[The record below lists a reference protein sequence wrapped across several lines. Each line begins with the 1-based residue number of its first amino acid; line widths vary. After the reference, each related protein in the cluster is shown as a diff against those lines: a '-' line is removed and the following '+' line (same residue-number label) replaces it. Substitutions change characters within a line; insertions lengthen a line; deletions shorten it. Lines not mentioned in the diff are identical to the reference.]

1 VLVFVRP
8 ENWSELTWQ
17 QKRDRRLDKWINPE
31 GITFVNRE
39 AEEGYKARAT
49 RLAQAAKMEEPDRVP
64 CMIPAGW
71 FPAWSA
77 GVPLKKVM
85 YDPELMKKVW
95 LKFVDEYDSDT
106 FDGTL
111 FFQAPVSDLL
121 ESKTMKWP
129 GHGLPDDSHSYQ
141 YVEGVYMEADEYD
154 LFMKDPFDFQLRKLL
169 PRNMGIFE
177 PFADLPSFSSFEGLP
192 QRLMGMCLDPRFQ
205 KFFKAIQEASK
216 HLPAWGKAD
225 FETTQAAAAKGFPI
239 FRGGLAVAPFDVF
252 ADSLRGTHGIV
263 MDMYRQ
269 PEKIHEGM
277 DFVLP
282 QLLSGAVAM
291 ADSADCPV
299 IMMPLH
305 KGDDTFMSN
314 KQFET
319 FYWPTFKRLLLGM
332 VEEGLIPFPVAEGA
346 YNNRLEYISDMPK
359 SAVVWMFDH
368 TDMANAKKTVGKVAC
383 IAGNVPVSMAYTGTA
398 EEMKEHCR
406 RLIKICAPG
415 GGYLLSGGST
425 FDMAKPENMRAM
437 MDAAKEYGVYHRNRR
452 K

>member
-1 VLVFVRP
+1 VFIRP
-8 ENWSELTWQ
+8 DNWSELTWQ
-17 QKRDRRLDKWINPE
+17 QKRDRRLDRWINPE
-31 GITFVNRE
+31 GIKFVSRE
-39 AEEGYKARAT
+39 AEKGYKARAT

-64 CMIPAGW
+64 CMIPTGW
-71 FPAWSA
+71 FPAKNA
-77 GVPLKKVM
+77 GVPLKEVM

-111 FFQAPVSDLL
+111 YFQAPVNEILDA
-121 ESKTMKWP
+121 KTMKWP

-141 YVEGVYMEADEYD
+141 YVEGVYMQADEYD
-154 LFMKDPFDFQLRKLL
+154 LFMKDPLRKLL
-169 PRNMGIFE
+169 PRTVGVFE
-177 PFADLPSFSSFEGLP
+177 PFADEPPFSLILGFP
-192 QRLMGMCLDPRFQ
+192 QSLMAMCQNPRFQ
-205 KFFKAIQEASK
+205 KLFKAIWKASK
-216 HLPAWGKAD
+216 YLPAWDKAAL
-225 FETTQAAAAKGFPI
+225 ETTEAAAARGFPM
-239 FRGGLAVAPFDVF
+239 FRGGLAPAPFDVF
-252 ADSLRGTHGIV
+252 ADSLRGTQGIV

-277 DFVLP
+277 EFVLP
-282 QLLSGAVAM
+282 ELLSGAVAM
-291 ADSADCPV
+291 ADATDCPV

-332 VEEGLIPFPVAEGA
+332 AEEGLIPFPVAEGA

-368 TDMANAKKTVGKVAC
+368 TNMANAKKTVGKVAC
-383 IAGNVPVSMAYTGTA
+383 IAGNVPVSIAYTGTTG
-398 EEMKEHCR
+398 EMKEYCR
-406 RLIKICAPG
+406 KLIETCAPG
-415 GGYLLSGGST
+415 GGYLLSGGTT
-425 FDMAKPENMRAM
+425 FDMARPENLRAM
-437 MDAAKEYGVYHRNRR
+437 MDTAKEYGVYHRNRR